1 MTRICK
7 LLILLM
13 LLGFA
18 SGCSVSVRPV
28 DDEATP
34 TATAGTSGRVGS
46 VRSTPVASVTV
57 TPQPSGDTPVATE
70 VSETPT
76 PTTAGEVPT
85 LPPPPTAR
93 PMPTMPPNPAPS
105 PSPTPTARPEPTAP
119 PPVTPTPTGPP
130 VCAELPVRGFGL
142 VWHDQPAVARQ
153 IGCPVEREVGVAAR
167 VQPYMHGLMVWLDI
181 PHWAPGVDSVPWV
194 ITLAG
199 NHAARHRVPD
209 VGQDWNPEAAA
220 PTGAFAWVWENVYT
234 DRERL
239 GEATAAYWAT
249 DAALQRFERGT
260 MLWLREPGSGVPTIY
275 VIEADLAVS
284 AYGVFQ
290 SFVDRSFS

>member
-1 MTRICK
+1 LDRDLARWNGRSRERARSGDNHHRPVAPARRRRLDGRSGRGRCGGGARAVTRICK
-7 LLILLM
+7 LLILLT

-18 SGCSVSVRPV
+18 SACSVSVRPV

-57 TPQPSGDTPVATE
+57 TPQPSGDTPVAAE
-70 VSETPT
+70 VSGTRT

-119 PPVTPTPTGPP
+119 PPVTPTPAGPP

-153 IGCPVEREVGVAAR
+153 IGCPVRSEEHTSELQSRENLVC
-167 VQPYMHGLMVWLDI
+167 
-181 PHWAPGVDSVPWV
+181 
-194 ITLAG
+194 
-199 NHAARHRVPD
+199 
-209 VGQDWNPEAAA
+209 
-220 PTGAFAWVWENVYT
+220 
-234 DRERL
+234 
-239 GEATAAYWAT
+239 
-249 DAALQRFERGT
+249 
-260 MLWLREPGSGVPTIY
+260 
-275 VIEADLAVS
+275 
-284 AYGVFQ
+284 
-290 SFVDRSFS
+290 

>member
-1 MTRICK
+1 CEGPCCRSGAVVSLADASGWDVSPKRDFFFSSRRRHTRFSRDWSSDVCSSD
-7 LLILLM
+7 
-13 LLGFA
+13 LGFA

-119 PPVTPTPTGPP
+119 PPVTPTPAGPP
-130 VCAELPVRGFGL
+130 V
-142 VWHDQPAVARQ
+142 
-153 IGCPVEREVGVAAR
+153 
-167 VQPYMHGLMVWLDI
+167 
-181 PHWAPGVDSVPWV
+181 
-194 ITLAG
+194 
-199 NHAARHRVPD
+199 
-209 VGQDWNPEAAA
+209 
-220 PTGAFAWVWENVYT
+220 
-234 DRERL
+234 
-239 GEATAAYWAT
+239 
-249 DAALQRFERGT
+249 
-260 MLWLREPGSGVPTIY
+260 
-275 VIEADLAVS
+275 
-284 AYGVFQ
+284 
-290 SFVDRSFS
+290 